1 MTSRANPKACARKS
15 QGTQNSMSSSW
26 RWVSAVKKT
35 SSSAFR
41 IHYTLVTNQPI
52 SNLRSASEAR
62 PTHMKPPPFDYV
74 RPASVEEAVRHLEA
88 SDGDG
93 KILAGGQS
101 LVPLLNFRLA
111 GPSTLVDL
119 NAIPDLAYVRS
130 TSDRLS
136 IGAMTRMRDVEL
148 DPNVGA
154 SIPMLREAASWVGH
168 VQIRNRGTFGGSLA
182 HADPAAEFPALA
194 LLLDATMTVVGS
206 IRHAQRGGRGLLPRF
221 PDDRHRRRRDHHGD
235 ARSPSPSVP
244 PRGASRSSP
253 SGMVTSRSPERL
265 CSAARPPG
273 SDGRA
278 QHRRV
283 RRAGHAASSSD
294 GRGER

>member
-1 MTSRANPKACARKS
+1 
-15 QGTQNSMSSSW
+15 
-26 RWVSAVKKT
+26 
-35 SSSAFR
+35 
-41 IHYTLVTNQPI
+41 
-52 SNLRSASEAR
+52 
-62 PTHMKPPPFDYV
+62 MKPPPFDYV

-148 DPNVGA
+148 DSNVGA

-168 VQIRNRGTFGGSLA
+168 VQIRNRGTFGGSVA
-182 HADPAAEFPALA
+182 HADPAAEIPALA
-194 LLLDATMTVVGS
+194 LLLDATMTVVG
-206 IRHAQRGGRGLLPRF
+206 
-221 PDDRHRRRRDHHGD
+221 
-235 ARSPSPSVP
+235 
-244 PRGASRSSP
+244 P
-253 SGMVTSRSPERL
+253 SGMRNVAAADFFFGFLTTAIGDDEVLTEMSFPVPER
-265 CSAARPPG
+265 SAMWGFQEFAQRHGDFALAGAAVLVFPDREG
-273 SDGRA
+273 RIGRA
-278 QHRRV
+278 SIVVFGGPDTPLRATTAEGALIGEMLTPSTIEHAAALASDLLAEDPRTDADYRKRLTATMVARALADAGQ
-283 RRAGHAASSSD
+283 RRADA
-294 GRGER
+294 